1 MRTIFILLLFS
12 LLPTKNESTINKNK
26 NGYSSKVMLKH
37 EINSFLNSFQQKYN
51 SFLEVKEENKII
63 WDKIIE
69 KNYFLKMCLIS
80 ENLNL
85 ESKIKE
91 IKSDISLFLSNGYH
105 ENIPYINT
113 PSRLKMATLGLNE
126 LELFDHMMELMRK
139 YLDLYEGN
147 NLSEEEKNSNF
158 SRKKW
163 DLPKRF
169 NDLKINSLENKKDWD
184 KSDDEEVIKE
194 VVIETKIEGK
204 PVEEEED
211 GILNIEDSEAP
222 RASSSETA
230 YRTHSHSNSKNKGKG
245 IAVSPQY
252 LIGTL
257 YHLRREMN
265 EFTMKTKTN
274 LWASQSPESLEKFKI
289 NIEKDLEEIKI
300 IKENT
305 LINIE
310 REGKI
315 EGIIKEFMNI
325 KKINSFKEIIRSKD
339 DQNYLIKIIN
349 AIVPEVNS
357 CKDDILVLKFLNN
370 F

>member
-1 MRTIFILLLFS
+1 MRTIFFLLLFS
-12 LLPTKNESTINKNK
+12 LFPTKNESTINKNK
-26 NGYSSKVMLKH
+26 NGYSSKEMLKH
-37 EINSFLNSFQQKYN
+37 EINSFLNFFQQKYN

-91 IKSDISLFLSNGYH
+91 IKSDISLFLSDGYH
-105 ENIPYINT
+105 KNIPYINT
-113 PSRLKMATLGLNE
+113 PIRLKMATLELNE

-139 YLDLYEGN
+139 YLDFDMEN
-147 NLSEEEKNSNF
+147 NLSEEEKNFNF

-163 DLPKRF
+163 DLPKKF
-169 NDLKINSLENKKDWD
+169 NSLKINSLENKNKKDWD

-194 VVIETKIEGK
+194 VVSETKIEGK
-204 PVEEEED
+204 PVEEEEN
-211 GILNIEDSEAP
+211 GILNIEDTEALQ
-222 RASSSETA
+222 ASSSGTSN
-230 YRTHSHSNSKNKGKG
+230 RTHSRSNSKSKGKG
-245 IAVSPQY
+245 IVISSHY
-252 LIGTL
+252 LIGAL

-274 LWASQSPESLEKFKI
+274 LWASQSPESFEKFKI

-310 REGKI
+310 REGKV

-325 KKINSFKEIIRSKD
+325 KKIHSFKEIIESRD
-339 DQNYLIKIIN
+339 DQNYLIKIID
-349 AIVPEVNS
+349 AIVPEINS
-357 CKDDILVLKFLNN
+357 CKDDILVLNLQ
-370 F
+370 